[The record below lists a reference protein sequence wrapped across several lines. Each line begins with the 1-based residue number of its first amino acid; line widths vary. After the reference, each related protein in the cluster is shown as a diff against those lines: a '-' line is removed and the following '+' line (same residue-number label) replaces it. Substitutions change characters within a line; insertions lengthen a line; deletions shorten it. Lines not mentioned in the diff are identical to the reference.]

1 MRPLSP
7 AALEKLYRDSMW
19 EERQRKADEATA
31 AFDLEGLK
39 EVATNAL
46 GHTCNAVYHLA
57 QGRHIV
63 SVLTIVN
70 LLNFFSFNNNQVVS
84 IK

>member
-1 MRPLSP
+1 MHPPSP
-7 AALEKLYRDSMW
+7 AALEKLYRDGMW

-46 GHTCNAVYHLA
+46 GHPVTPFIISPKV
-57 QGRHIV
+57 GI
-63 SVLTIVN
+63 S
-70 LLNFFSFNNNQVVS
+70 
-84 IK
+84 

>member
-1 MRPLSP
+1 MHPPSP
-7 AALEKLYRDSMW
+7 AALEKLYRDGMW
-19 EERQRKADEATA
+19 EERQRKADEATV
-31 AFDLEGLK
+31 AFDLDALK

-57 QGRHIV
+57 QGRHTV
-63 SVLTIVN
+63 SVPTIVN
-70 LLNFFSFNNNQVVS
+70 LLTFSSFENNQVVS